1 MADHVERAPIAG
13 LAGLAIASPSRK
25 PATPHPHKTLGVS
38 SPRYTLGLHP
48 MADEFLDPA
57 NRKIAPVERSYHTKM
72 FTRSAF
78 AILQCEAL
86 LIACF
91 VGLYFESWWSFLAVL
106 LVGLAL
112 IWAPPTRRHTAIV
125 FGVAAGALAFAMA
138 FRTWSVGWS
147 LLAGLAIG
155 GIVTAINLTGI
166 RHHDDVKA
174 FDSFVELEQQRTGA
188 RP

>member
-1 MADHVERAPIAG
+1 MVDTFADAENRQ
-13 LAGLAIASPSRK
+13 AS
-25 PATPHPHKTLGVS
+25 
-38 SPRYTLGLHP
+38 
-48 MADEFLDPA
+48 
-57 NRKIAPVERSYHTKM
+57 PVERTHREQIYNRT
-72 FTRSAF
+72 AF
-78 AILQCEAL
+78 AIIQGEAIL
-86 LIACF
+86 LACF
-91 VGLYFESWWSFLAVL
+91 VGLYFESWWSFLGVL
-106 LVGLAL
+106 LLGLAL
-112 IWAPPTRRHTAIV
+112 IWIPAAQRYAAIV
-125 FGVAAGALAFAMA
+125 FGLAAGVLAFAMA